1 MNDALLGSILIMGG
15 VLSDVTAN
23 IFLKKSVGFKYK
35 KYGIGAILFVI
46 IAFVFLANALTVM
59 ELSVAYALF
68 GGLGLLLTTLV
79 DKFFFAVKLNKIAV
93 SGIFILICGVIL
105 LKTA

>member
-1 MNDALLGSILIMGG
+1 MSDALLGTIFILGG

-35 KYGIGAILFVI
+35 KYGILAIILVI
-46 IAFVFLANALTVM
+46 TAFIFLANAIKVM

-68 GGLGLLLTTLV
+68 GALGLLLTTTV
-79 DKFFFAVKLNKIAV
+79 DKFFFKVKLNAIAILGAFV
-93 SGIFILICGVIL
+93 MIFGVVM
-105 LKTA
+105 LKMI